1 MRQLFF
7 CRLLFFLLL
16 IYFIIATEN
25 LFIAKLVNARNWADV
40 SIIDTKFNMFADV
53 SLVENRSVQ
62 ISKIS
67 HTKEDIGMSNASIAG
82 IVKVS
87 VLSPD

>member
-1 MRQLFF
+1 
-7 CRLLFFLLL
+7 
-16 IYFIIATEN
+16 
-25 LFIAKLVNARNWADV
+25 
-40 SIIDTKFNMFADV
+40 MFADV

-67 HTKEDIGMSNASIAG
+67 HTKEDIGMNNASIAG